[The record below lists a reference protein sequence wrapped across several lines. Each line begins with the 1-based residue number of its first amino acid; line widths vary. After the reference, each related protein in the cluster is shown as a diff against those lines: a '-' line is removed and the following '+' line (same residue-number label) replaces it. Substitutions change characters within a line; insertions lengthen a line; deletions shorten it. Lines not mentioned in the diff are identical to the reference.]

1 VTYLAI
7 TNHDDIGHFD
17 MRTFSSPKT
26 KRFPVTRRFSS
37 DLTPLYLLMAAGW
50 FAAALLPAA
59 FGRWLEID
67 TSGAGIAL
75 GCLCLAHAVFESSRS
90 ENFNLAGLNPFSE
103 RCVTPRGCF
112 EFFSRRAEW
121 EGRAAA

>member
-1 VTYLAI
+1 
-7 TNHDDIGHFD
+7 
-17 MRTFSSPKT
+17 
-26 KRFPVTRRFSS
+26 
-37 DLTPLYLLMAAGW
+37 LYLLMAAGW

-59 FGRWLEID
+59 VGRWMEID
-67 TSGAGIAL
+67 ISGAGIAL

-90 ENFNLAGLNPFSE
+90 VNFNLAGLNPFAE
-103 RCVTPRGCF
+103 RGVKPKACF